1 MSASALLRPG
11 PSASKPT
18 GRDLPRPGRG
28 PDHDQDESYFE
39 AGRVDRA
46 VHKMRAA
53 VQKMTVAL
61 SSRKTRTPP
70 EREREGRGLGTLM
83 VWAVWRAKLRG
94 LRFANSRARPKV
106 PHGTSCSLLTRHH
119 AQAPTVLDH
128 PCALPQGDG
137 SPRPALAGG
146 EEGGERD
153 LIVLDAGDPAV
164 PLTFEPRFAQRGS
177 FLSATRRATRK
188 PQDARRELPGCRS
201 IHQAVPARMPRSGLM
216 PASMSASLRKRPKC
230 CVAANDVKGH

>member
-128 PCALPQGDG
+128 PCALPQGDR

-153 LIVLDAGDPAV
+153 LIVLDAGDMLHDA
-164 PLTFEPRFAQRGS
+164 FA
-177 FLSATRRATRK
+177 
-188 PQDARRELPGCRS
+188 RERL
-201 IHQAVPARMPRSGLM
+201 RSGGGQPLDITNLNT
-216 PASMSASLRKRPKC
+216 SPKITA
-230 CVAANDVKGH
+230 AANAISQIRMIAPVSVFLLRRVK